1 MNRFLS
7 YILKILLAVLFSL
20 GVLFL
25 LNEHEISKLLESS
38 EEVNILF
45 NPKHRQSFIDF
56 KLNQKKREI
65 SIIGSSR
72 TAGFEKEMFSNES
85 VYNYSMIVNSITDIK
100 NLIIDLNLSKGDTV
114 VLGLDQ
120 WNFNSSYFSRLSNSY
135 KINNINFPNTLLDDR
150 KETSD
155 YLLIGGKAIENF
167 SGFKNDGSYFYG
179 KRFIVPK
186 PELEDYLFTDTYS
199 RIQEGN
205 RRFEYGSK
213 VDLKQIKTL
222 EELLIYLQKNK
233 ITLVGFFPPFAPSV
247 NNKMN
252 NTRYEYSYIN
262 ESSKLVTQLFHKYG
276 FKFSDLTKIDLY
288 EDSFYLDGFHCN
300 RNVYYYILKVL
311 GISINPNFK
320 NEFEISE
327 HDKINLNNYF
337 TDESLN

>member
-1 MNRFLS
+1 MNRFIL
-7 YILKILLAVLFSL
+7 YIIKLISSVIFCF
-20 GVLFL
+20 GFL
-25 LNEHEISKLLESS
+25 LILSEYGISQLLNYSKESK
-38 EEVNILF
+38 ILF
-45 NPKHRQSFIDF
+45 NPKYQQSIIDF
-56 KLNQKKREI
+56 KLNQEKKEI
-65 SIIGSSR
+65 SIIGTSR
-72 TAGFEKEMFSNES
+72 TAGFEKNMFSNNS
-85 VYNYSMIVNSITDIK
+85 VYNYSMIVNSIHDIK
-100 NLIIDLNLSKGDTV
+100 NLINDLHTNKGDTIII
-114 VLGLDQ
+114 GLDQ
-120 WNFNSSYFSRLSNSY
+120 WNFNKSYLPRYVNTY
-135 KINNINFPNTLLDDR
+135 KTNTLNIPYSLIG
-150 KETSD
+150 KKKKTNS
-155 YLLIGGKAIENF
+155 YLLIGEKSIDNF
-167 SGFKNDGSYFYG
+167 SGFRNDGSYFYG

-186 PELEDYLFTDTYS
+186 QELEDYLFTNTYS

-213 VDLKQIKTL
+213 VDLEQIKTL

-247 NNKMN
+247 NNKMSN
-252 NTRYEYSYIN
+252 PSYEYSYIN
-262 ESSKLVTQLFHKYG
+262 ESSKLITHLFDKYG
-276 FKFSDLTKIDLY
+276 FKFDDLTKIDLY